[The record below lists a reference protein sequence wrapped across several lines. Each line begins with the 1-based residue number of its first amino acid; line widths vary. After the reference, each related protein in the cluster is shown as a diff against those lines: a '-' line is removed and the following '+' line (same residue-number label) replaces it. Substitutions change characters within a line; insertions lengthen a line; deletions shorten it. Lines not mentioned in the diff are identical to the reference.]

1 MPGKTGHG
9 DSRKPIKGKTLRR
22 TPSTERKHMEEALQ
36 KANSELE
43 KKVEDRT
50 SQLVKANSLLE
61 QKIQELKQ
69 ADEEKGKYTRE
80 LEESNRALQDFSFMA
95 SHDLQEPL
103 RKILAFG
110 NLLKSKAG
118 DALDREARD
127 YLERMQNAGR
137 RMQELIS
144 SLLVYSR
151 VIVKTEPLK
160 PVDLGEVA
168 REALSNLEVTLDR
181 TGGRIELQELPV
193 IEADH
198 SQMVQLF
205 QNLIGN
211 ALKFHREEVPPAV
224 EIYHHM
230 IPGDD
235 GNSEGKPSR
244 GSYCKIFVKDNG
256 IGLSEKHY
264 ERIFRA
270 FERLVGASQYPGT
283 GMGLAICQKIVR
295 RHGGSITVESEP
307 GSGSVFMVTLPLKQ
321 PQPEKVF

>member
-1 MPGKTGHG
+1 L
-9 DSRKPIKGKTLRR
+9 DI
-22 TPSTERKHMEEALQ
+22 TERKHMEDALE

-43 KKVEDRT
+43 KKVEERT
-50 SQLVKANSLLE
+50 SQLLRAKSLLE
-61 QKIQELKQ
+61 QKIQEIRE
-69 ADEEKGKYTRE
+69 AHEEREKYTRE

-110 NLLKSKAG
+110 NLLKNKSG

-151 VIVKTEPLK
+151 VTAKTVPFK
-160 PVDLGEVA
+160 PVDLTEAV

-181 TGGRIELQELPV
+181 MGGRIELQELPV

-211 ALKFHREEVPPAV
+211 ALKFHREEVPPVV

-230 IPGDD
+230 VPGND

-244 GSYCKIFVKDNG
+244 GSYCKIFTKDNG
-256 IGLSEKHY
+256 IGISEKHY

-283 GMGLAICQKIVR
+283 GIGLAICQKIVK
-295 RHGGSITVESEP
+295 RHGGSITVESTP
-307 GSGSVFMVTLPLKQ
+307 GSGSAFMVTLPLKQ
-321 PQPEKVF
+321 PQPEKEC